1 MVSLQSDCRFNLECH
16 LTKTF
21 ASVLCKAFQGGEI
34 CTIMNKV
41 IGQKYDRQQKKDSI
55 QKDVFAWYDVNR
67 NRDKYKKEGALRALF
82 LQDLRNKI
90 YNLQEQYD
98 KPTKEEIRLE
108 QAVRDNTGELATL
121 LSTVVNNEDVKS
133 IASQILDMKRRKDN
147 GVKSMIQELF
157 YKVISTA
164 KTLFYGCLEN
174 IGTCLAIIATAVGAV
189 SALVCYFLPPCGW
202 VSTLLARNTFLYK
215 SVVTFIQGLLGKQ
228 HAFAVKQINWVRE
241 PVNKNILLEQEDE
254 LRNAPSWYQKGYNYV
269 KKAIGDGGPN
279 IRYSAGNVV
288 NDNGVYKNANYVGT
302 ELVKKEST
310 VYQLKSFFDLVLMA
324 TVGIQ
329 PILGDWQAISTVID
343 YAYAASL
350 TITAGTAVYEG
361 KSCLSGNSKDCVAL
375 GGRIMTYAVSKYFQS
390 YLNPYNF
397 SKSDILALHMEGKI
411 ITETFWLT
419 MQQAAKYELFP
430 SFIGKSRYKQLQFI
444 SSLRTAVAL
453 SNLVFSSMSLVPVM
467 VDDWG
472 KGYKQI
478 LGVEVMLMDSKIM
491 DVVWGYYGNRIN
503 FNLEEEKDLYEQS
516 TEDIQNAMRDAKTKK
531 DLVIQCK
538 NMFEKQQQLLDHA
551 SFDIMKQRLKA
562 FDMVAKKFQIGYC
575 NTFSF
580 SYQECLQYN
589 DGRETVNMKDIEDDD
604 RKLALLLLYIDSYE
618 QAYSYMISILDEARR
633 VDPFLTETIAL
644 GEIKDNVRIISR
656 LRSQAKVVEIG
667 NFVET
672 QIRKRNATKKELE
685 NATFKVDKTKSMLD
699 NLNDA
704 RKQANQVV
712 EERIKIIHQNMAG
725 DRIDDLI
732 RGVRKMDNDSSS
744 RAFMDNMP
752 SYVPRDTLRHLAL
765 KF

>member
-21 ASVLCKAFQGGEI
+21 ASLLCTAFQGGKI

-41 IGQKYDRQQKKDSI
+41 IGQKYDRQRKKDSI
-55 QKDVFAWYDVNR
+55 QKDVFAWYDINR
-67 NRDKYKKEGALRALF
+67 NKDKYKKKRALF
-82 LQDLRNKI
+82 LQDLKNKI

-98 KPTKEEIRLE
+98 KLTKEEIQLE
-108 QAVRDNTGELATL
+108 QAVKNNTGELATL
-121 LSTVVNNEDVKS
+121 LSTVVKNEDVKS
-133 IASQILDMKRRKDN
+133 MAKKILDMRRRNDN

-157 YKVISTA
+157 YKVVSTA

-202 VSTLLARNTFLYK
+202 VSTLIARNTFLYK

-241 PVNKNILLEQEDE
+241 PVDKNILLEQENE
-254 LRNAPSWYQKGYNYV
+254 LRNAPGWYQKGYNYV
-269 KKAIGDGGPN
+269 VSVFGSGGAN
-279 IRYSAGNVV
+279 IEQSAGNVV
-288 NDNGVYKNANYVGT
+288 YEDGVYKNANHVGT

-350 TITAGTAVYEG
+350 TLTAGSAVYEG

-430 SFIGKSRYKQLQFI
+430 SFIGKSRYKQLQLI
-444 SSLRTAVAL
+444 SRLRTAVAL
-453 SNLVFSSMSLVPVM
+453 ANLVFSSMSLVPVM

-472 KGYKQI
+472 KGYKEI
-478 LGVEVMLMDSKIM
+478 LGAEVMLMDSKIM

-503 FNLEEEKDLYEQS
+503 FNLEEEKDLFEQS

-538 NMFEKQQQLLDHA
+538 NMFGKQQQLLDQA
-551 SFDIMKQRLKA
+551 SFDIMKQRVKA
-562 FDMVAKKFQIGYC
+562 FENVATKFQIAYC

-580 SYQECLQYN
+580 SYKECLQYN
-589 DGRETVNMKDIEDDD
+589 DGYETRNLEDIENNDE
-604 RKLALLLLYIDSYE
+604 KLALLLLYIDSYE
-618 QAYSYMISILDEARR
+618 QAYSYMLSILDEARK
-633 VDPFLTETIAL
+633 VDPSFTETIAV
-644 GEIKDNVRIISR
+644 GEIKDNVKRISK
-656 LRSQAKVVEIG
+656 LRNQAKVVEIG

-672 QIRKRNATKKELE
+672 QIRKRDAMKKEID
-685 NATFKVDKTKSMLD
+685 NASFKVDKMKSMLD

-704 RKQANQVV
+704 RKKANQEV
-712 EERIKIIHQNMAG
+712 ENRIKIIHESMAG
-725 DRIDDLI
+725 DKIDDLI
-732 RGVRKMDNDSSS
+732 RKVRKMDKDSSVPAS
-744 RAFMDNMP
+744 MDDMP
-752 SYVPRDTLRHLAL
+752 SYVPRDTLRQIAL